1 MSFISCF
8 LKKGICD
15 SSKVITYSSTNKS
28 LQNDFKF
35 AKFVK
40 IHDKYLNVKPFKTL
54 QAKTYK
60 KCLVDCA
67 ADQKCTSFNFAKL
80 VNSDGLHLCEM
91 LDTDQFNATLNS
103 TEYYNDSADHQHFTR
118 KTECLFMPCRRQ
130 NPDLLCLPDYV
141 RDKYVCKTCKEVGAI
156 EGLSEWSEWSGCD
169 RFCDLNGKKRRKKT
183 CNTKAVCNPCNAI
196 IQEEQECHFCPPES
210 PIRADTAYGYFCVQ
224 PKSGDCNPTQDT
236 VSWNHGLE
244 WKSADKYCSA
254 EHMKFLFDA
263 SGRIYHK
270 CSGKIVCEQDLGS
283 KYPPINQR
291 LILTN
296 SCPDEI
302 AKHKRRVSHS
312 LEQVNSGF
320 CVHSIGGIPGEGRK
334 LVYLDGCDGN
344 RLALEFFKLPAP

>member
-1 MSFISCF
+1 MLSMEEWEQVCITRHQPTRSASKECVTYFACNSYHILDGRQLF
-8 LKKGICD
+8 YPKK
-15 SSKVITYSSTNKS
+15 
-28 LQNDFKF
+28 
-35 AKFVK
+35 
-40 IHDKYLNVKPFKTL
+40 
-54 QAKTYK
+54 
-60 KCLVDCA
+60 
-67 ADQKCTSFNFAKL
+67 
-80 VNSDGLHLCEM
+80 
-91 LDTDQFNATLNS
+91 
-103 TEYYNDSADHQHFTR
+103 
-118 KTECLFMPCRRQ
+118 
-130 NPDLLCLPDYV
+130 
-141 RDKYVCKTCKEVGAI
+141 
-156 EGLSEWSEWSGCD
+156 
-169 RFCDLNGKKRRKKT
+169 
-183 CNTKAVCNPCNAI
+183 
-196 IQEEQECHFCPPES
+196 ES

-302 AKHKRRVSHS
+302 AKHKRQKKITEAERFLLSCFNLFLFTKFEYSIFYDNVSAR
-312 LEQVNSGF
+312 
-320 CVHSIGGIPGEGRK
+320 EGRK

-344 RLALEFFKLPAP
+344 RLALEFFKLRFRKRENMISLGFALFIVSGEGQGI